1 MIFMKEDDAICL
13 NDGVDVVT
21 FPLMQEELELM
32 INDTDYF
39 CNYINLKYISEDLK
53 DEKVLAN
60 LKNQL
65 NKMKEDKQNNIW
77 HAVWLVVSIKYKSIV
92 GRINFLSTPDVTGK
106 VNVDFYTHTPFRRQ
120 GIMTSAMGL
129 LTDFALDNGASLI
142 EAIVTKDN
150 EPAQKVLENNEF
162 EKVVNDEN
170 IVYTKGK

>member
-13 NDGVDVVT
+13 NDGQDVIT

-32 INDTDYF
+32 IDDTDYF

-65 NKMKEDKQNNIW
+65 AKMKNDKQNNIW
-77 HAVWLVVSIKYKSIV
+77 HAIWVVASVKYKSIV
-92 GRINFLSTPDVTGK
+92 GRINFLGTPDVTGK

-120 GIMTSAMGL
+120 GIMSSAMGL
-129 LTDFALDNGASLI
+129 ITDFALDNGASLI
-142 EAIVTKDN
+142 EAIVEKDN

-162 EKVVNDEN
+162 EKVVNEEN
-170 IVYTKGK
+170 LVYTKGK

>member
-1 MIFMKEDDAICL
+1 MKEDDAICL

-32 INDTDYF
+32 IDDIDYF

-53 DEKVLAN
+53 DEKVLTN

-65 NKMKEDKQNNIW
+65 AKMKEDKQNNIW
-77 HAVWLVVSIKYKSIV
+77 HAIWVVVSVKYKSIV

-106 VNVDFYTHTPFRRQ
+106 VNIDFYTHTPFRRQ

-129 LTDFALDNGASLI
+129 ITDFALDNGASLV
-142 EAIVTKDN
+142 EAVVQKDN
-150 EPAQKVLENNEF
+150 LPAQKVLDNNKF
-162 EKVVNDEN
+162 EKTANEN
-170 IVYTKGK
+170 TIVYTKGK

>member
-13 NDGVDVVT
+13 NDGLDVIT

-32 INDTDYF
+32 IDDTDYF

-65 NKMKEDKQNNIW
+65 AKMKNDQQNNIW
-77 HAVWLVVSIKYKSIV
+77 HAIWVVASVKYKSIV
-92 GRINFLSTPDVTGK
+92 GRINFLGTPDVTGK

-129 LTDFALDNGASLI
+129 LTDFALDNGASLV
-142 EAIVTKDN
+142 EAIVEKDN

-162 EKVVNDEN
+162 EKVVNEEN